1 MLTGVCIGGQDRH
14 ERRVRYDIRYD
25 IRYEDRSVTRS
36 IARDEDPDSGDLPGA
51 GLVARD
57 GRKGSVEDGD
67 RGEEAEST
75 VLDQSVAAQC
85 RRRDS
90 VSDSI

>member
-1 MLTGVCIGGQDRH
+1 MLTGVRIGGQDSH

-25 IRYEDRSVTRS
+25 TRYEDRSVTGS
-36 IARDEDPDSGDLPGA
+36 SARDEDPDSRDLPGA
-51 GLVARD
+51 GPVARD
-57 GRKGSVEDGD
+57 GQQGSVEDGD
-67 RGEEAEST
+67 RGEKAEST